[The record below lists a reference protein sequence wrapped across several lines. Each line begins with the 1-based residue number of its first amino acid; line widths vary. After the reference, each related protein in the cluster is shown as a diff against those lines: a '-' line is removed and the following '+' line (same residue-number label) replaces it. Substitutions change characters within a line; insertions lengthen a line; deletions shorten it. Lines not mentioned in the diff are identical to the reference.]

1 MTKIFFL
8 FFPLCSVERFARFS
22 GEFHPWQVVFFS
34 TLKNKLGKA
43 RTGLAG
49 NIISIVTGRSKID
62 DDVFEELEEVLI
74 QADLGVD
81 TSLSIIEEMKT
92 AAKENKLNDPEA
104 LIALLKRNLLE
115 ILKDCHGEMNWK
127 VEGGTHITLIAG
139 VNGSGKTTTTGKLA
153 AKLSNDGRSVMLGAA
168 DTFRAAA
175 VEQLTT
181 WSQRADVPIIKHQE
195 GADPAAVAYDAT
207 DSAVSKNVDNLLI
220 DTAGRLHTKVNL
232 MEELQKIH
240 RVIGKRLPGAPHEVL
255 LVLDATTGQNALQQ
269 AKYFTEILEVTGIV
283 LTKLDGTAKG
293 GIVVA
298 IQQQLGTPIKYIGVG
313 EGLDDLQPFNPDEFV
328 EALFG

>member
-1 MTKIFFL
+1 M
-8 FFPLCSVERFARFS
+8 AS
-22 GEFHPWQVVFFS
+22 GFFS

-62 DDVFEELEEVLI
+62 DAVFEELEEVLI

-104 LIALLKRNLLE
+104 LIALLKSNLLE

-153 AKLSNDGRSVMLGAA
+153 AKLSNDGRSVILGAA

-175 VEQLTT
+175 VEQLTM

-298 IQQQLGTPIKYIGVG
+298 IQQQLGIPIKYIGVG